1 MKPTSCLA
9 LLALLP
15 LGCGGATPA
24 PTDTNAIATS
34 QRPAEVTV
42 VDLSPAAPPAPK
54 EQKQVKS
61 PDSEPGTDQ
70 ETAQFGM
77 IGLLGAG
84 AGGDPNALIA
94 PWGKDDSTAGDPAQ
108 GNLWGSGV
116 GDAFGAGGLGLRGI
130 GAGGGGTGAGIGTI
144 GTIGTLGTLGHGG
157 GSGTG
162 QGSGSGGLTGSGR
175 AKPPQVKMGVTTVT
189 AGLPPEVIQRI
200 VRQNHGRFRLCY
212 ENGLRSNPK
221 LAGKVAVRF
230 TIGKDGAATGVSV
243 LKDTTMPD
251 ANVSACVTRAF
262 AGLSFPR
269 PDGGGIV
276 TVNYPILF
284 SPGEDAAPATRTAPA
299 APARP
304 AVAPAKPAVTPPT
317 PKSP

>member
-1 MKPTSCLA
+1 MKSSPCLA

-24 PTDTNAIATS
+24 PTDADATT

-54 EQKQVKS
+54 EQKQVKA
-61 PDSEPGTDQ
+61 PEVDPGAEQ

-77 IGLLGAG
+77 IGLLGIG
-84 AGGDPNALIA
+84 AGGDPNAPTA
-94 PWGKDDSTAGDPAQ
+94 PWGKEDSTAGDPAQ

-116 GDAFGAGGLGLRGI
+116 GDAFGAGGLGLRGV
-130 GAGGGGTGAGIGTI
+130 GVGGGGTGTGIGL
-144 GTIGTLGTLGHGG
+144 GTIGTLGHGG

-162 QGSGSGGLTGSGR
+162 QGFGSAGLAGGPRS
-175 AKPPQVKMGVTTVT
+175 KPPQVKMGATTVT

-200 VRQNHGRFRLCY
+200 VRQNFGRFRLCY

-230 TIGKDGAATGVSV
+230 TIGKDGAASGVSV

-262 AGLSFPR
+262 AGLSFPQ

-284 SPGEDAAPATRTAPA
+284 APGEDAAAPATKAAPA
-299 APARP
+299 APGRP
-304 AVAPAKPAVTPPT
+304 AVAPAKPAVTPP
-317 PKSP
+317 PSKSP